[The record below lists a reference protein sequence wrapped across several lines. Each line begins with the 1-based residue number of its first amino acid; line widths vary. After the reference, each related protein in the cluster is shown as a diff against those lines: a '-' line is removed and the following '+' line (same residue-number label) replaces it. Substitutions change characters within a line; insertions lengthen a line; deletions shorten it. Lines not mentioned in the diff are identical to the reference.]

1 MHTNQFIHVT
11 GFRKEVTLIVS
22 KFILQKAFNSNASSV
37 IMIKRTILI
46 ENKSAI
52 TSKNLQLVIKSEIRE
67 SIIPVEDIGF
77 LVLDN
82 AEIYISITAMNLMVE
97 NNTAVIICSKNH
109 LPNGMFLNLNSNHIQ
124 QEIFKNQIEAS
135 IPLKKQLWQ
144 QTIVEK
150 ITNQGL
156 LLQRITSKSNSF
168 EFLASKVLSGDTS
181 NMEGVAAQQ
190 YWKFFFEID
199 FKRERFGDY
208 PNNFLNYGYAI
219 LRAATA
225 RALSGSGLLN
235 TLGIHHKSKYNAFAL
250 ADDIMEPFRPL
261 VDEKVFEI
269 MQKYD
274 EQELN
279 TKIKAEL
286 LQVLTTT
293 VYFSDEKS
301 PLMVALQKTSSSL
314 QQCYTG
320 KRKKI
325 KFPKLW
331 NLTHT
336 E

>member
-1 MHTNQFIHVT
+1 
-11 GFRKEVTLIVS
+11 
-22 KFILQKAFNSNASSV
+22 
-37 IMIKRTILI
+37 MIKKSILI

-67 SIIPVEDIGF
+67 SIIPIEDIGF
-77 LVLDN
+77 LVLDHQ
-82 AEIYISITAMNLMVE
+82 EIYISLPAMNLLVE
-97 NNTAVIICSKNH
+97 NNTSIIICRKNH
-109 LPNGMFLNLNSNHIQ
+109 LPNGMFLNLNSHHIQ

-150 ITNQGL
+150 ITNQGI

-168 EFLASKVLSGDTS
+168 EFLASKVLSGDTT

-190 YWKFFFEID
+190 YWKSFFELD

-269 MQKYD
+269 MQQYE

-279 TKIKAEL
+279 TKIKSEL
-286 LQVLTTT
+286 LQVLTNT
-293 VYFSDEKS
+293 VYFKDEKS
-301 PLMVALQKTSSSL
+301 PLMVALQKTASSL

-325 KFPKLW
+325 KYPKLW
-331 NLTHT
+331 NLTPI